1 MTLTAH
7 EQDIKTQAQVEAIA
21 QEIKTTQPLTSQLHP
36 IASLPSHLN
45 LEADLQSNKNGQN
58 FMDGCRYLATQYT
71 SFRAIRGDGN
81 CYYRAFL
88 YSLCE
93 KLLRRDTSKVKRK
106 VTSKVSST
114 NTSTNTSTDTSTDIS
129 TNSGTTGQEKELK
142 RIQTYVNDSLA
153 EVTKYG
159 YDQFTIEMFH
169 DELVDLM
176 TFVAACSSNQNS
188 SIKVNANEIENA
200 EKLHEKLN
208 EENAT
213 SDYCTW
219 FLRVITSAYL
229 KKDAGRFV
237 HFLDDPN
244 YFDVPT
250 FCQRE
255 VDPMGKECGMVQVLA
270 LAEAFGVRVVIEYL
284 DGNALLSDGT
294 VLMRHTFGADAG
306 VEAKRSNSSEHAN
319 DGKDDSNPVN
329 ITLLY
334 RPGHYDILY

>member
-45 LEADLQSNKNGQN
+45 LEVELNSQSKN
-58 FMDGCRYLATQYT
+58 FIDGCHYLATQYT

-93 KLLRRDTSKVKRK
+93 HLVRRA
-106 VTSKVSST
+106 
-114 NTSTNTSTDTSTDIS
+114 TSTNIS
-129 TNSGTTGQEKELK
+129 SDTTGQDKEFK
-142 RIQTYVNDSLA
+142 RIQTYVNESLT

-176 TFVAACSSNQNS
+176 TFVVECSSNQNS
-188 SIKVNANEIENA
+188 SANA

-208 EENAT
+208 EENST

-229 KKDAGRFV
+229 KKDADRFI

-270 LAEAFGVRVVIEYL
+270 LAEAFGVRVNIEYL
-284 DGNALLSDGT
+284 DGNALLNDGK
-294 VLMRHTFGADAG
+294 VLMRHTFGA
-306 VEAKRSNSSEHAN
+306 EAEKSNGN
-319 DGKDDSNPVN
+319 GYDGKDDINPVN